1 MRKDG
6 KPLTEQAIE
15 AIWMYHSNI
24 LDIFGDDPDDARA
37 EINRSAFVRYCKTYK
52 EEMLINNIRVEE
64 FRDMPLP
71 I

>member
-6 KPLTEQAIE
+6 KPLTKQAIE
-15 AIWMYHSNI
+15 FIWMYHDHI
-24 LDIFGDDPDDARA
+24 LDIFGDDPDHARA
-37 EINRSAFVRYCKTYK
+37 KINRDAFVRYCERYK
-52 EEMLINNIRVEE
+52 EQMLINDIRVDE

>member
-6 KPLTEQAIE
+6 KPLTKQAIE
-15 AIWMYHSNI
+15 AIWMYHSHI

-37 EINRSAFVRYCKTYK
+37 EINRAAFVHFCEEYK
-52 EEMLINNIRVEE
+52 EHMLLNNIGANK